1 MQAFKVIQNKVTNND
16 SFFLM
21 VALQVKRNYGF
32 SEVTD
37 ATADGQAYG
46 LFTDKHLSDVKVG
59 EIIELSKA
67 DLEVFSPL
75 N

>member
-1 MQAFKVIQNKVTNND
+1 MSQTFKVIENKETSNN

-37 ATADGQAYG
+37 ATADGQAYA
-46 LFTDKHLSDVKVG
+46 LFPYVLR
-59 EIIELSKA
+59 
-67 DLEVFSPL
+67 
-75 N
+75 

>member
-1 MQAFKVIQNKVTNND
+1 MSQTFKVIQNKETSND

-21 VALQVKRNYGF
+21 VALQVTNLSF
-32 SEVTD
+32 TEVD

-46 LFTDKHLSDVKVG
+46 LFTDKHLSDVKVD

-75 N
+75 D